1 MNRTTILTLIDFSFK
16 KTKVKPGLVQRGWRL
31 SGLFPWDKNA
41 PKLSSLKPSIKFAQR
56 KRGVGARD
64 KGKEGNQS
72 DRGEGGDGPSSGIE
86 AAAATPSGGS
96 PRLREA
102 SDPSMV
108 EGGEEVVVRNQ
119 GERGDGRG
127 GPSKQ
132 VEGGRG
138 EGGGEVEVRNQ
149 GDRGDCRGGHSKQ
162 VEGARGEGGGGLSS
176 SLARQQYLGF
186 CNLFI
191 SPPLA
196 EQFHEQYSK
205 GVRDSQVHLFKA
217 YAALRSA
224 TEVSALQAVENV
236 CRSSIPSNLPSAA
249 AL

>member
-1 MNRTTILTLIDFSFK
+1 MNRITILTLIDFSFK

-56 KRGVGARD
+56 KRDVGAGD
-64 KGKEGNQS
+64 KSKEGNRG

-96 PRLREA
+96 PRVREA
-102 SDPSMV
+102 SDPSDTFNK
-108 EGGEEVVVRNQ
+108 EVVVRNQ
-119 GERGDGRG
+119 GERGDGRE
-127 GPSKQ
+127 GPSTEPEADTDAAFNKQ
-132 VEGGRG
+132 VKGAR

-162 VEGARGEGGGGLSS
+162 VEGARGEGGGGRSS

-191 SPPLA
+191 SPEVA
-196 EQFHEQYSK
+196 EQFHEQYEK

-217 YAALRSA
+217 YAAL
-224 TEVSALQAVENV
+224 
-236 CRSSIPSNLPSAA
+236 
-249 AL
+249 